1 MTEPRREIPLRIL
14 IMHIITGVLFVNL
27 LMLAGCTR
35 ETQPPVAD
43 DHAGHGSPDA
53 CETQPSSRAAQLAG
67 RAGNRSEVVRGSGE
81 TVAMVWIPQGEF
93 MMGAVEGDT
102 LAREDEK
109 PRHKVS
115 LGGFWMDETE
125 VTNAQ
130 FRAFV
135 KATGYVTTAERKP
148 DWEQLKLQL
157 PPGTP
162 KPPDDVLVPG
172 SLVFRQPGGPVPLNN
187 PANWWEYA
195 PRADWKHP
203 EGPGSSIEG
212 KDNHPVVHISWE
224 DASEYAKWAGKRLP
238 TEAEWEWAARGGQ
251 MDAVFAWGNDPIENG
266 ETKAN
271 TWQGRFPDRNT
282 MKDGFSTT
290 APVRTFKPNGY
301 GLFDMSGNV
310 WEWCQDWYRHDYY
323 ARINRPEGI
332 KNPQGPESSFDPDEP
347 TVPKKVQRGGSFLCH
362 DSYCASYRVAARM
375 KTSPDTSL
383 MHAGFRCVKPGPI
396 K

>member
-1 MTEPRREIPLRIL
+1 M
-14 IMHIITGVLFVNL
+14 
-27 LMLAGCTR
+27 AGM
-35 ETQPPVAD
+35 
-43 DHAGHGSPDA
+43 
-53 CETQPSSRAAQLAG
+53 
-67 RAGNRSEVVRGSGE
+67 AGNRSEVVRGSGE
-81 TVAMVWIPQGEF
+81 TVGMVWIPPGEF
-93 MMGAVEGDT
+93 IMGAVEGDT

-109 PRHKVS
+109 PRHKVR

-130 FRAFV
+130 FRAFI

-148 DWEQLKLQL
+148 DWEELKKQL

-203 EGPGSSIEG
+203 EGPGTSIEG
-212 KDNHPVVHISWE
+212 KDDHPVVHISWE

-251 MDAVFAWGNDPIENG
+251 TDAVFAWGNDPIENG

-323 ARINRPEGI
+323 AQINRPEGI
-332 KNPQGPESSFDPDEP
+332 NNPPGPESSFDPDEP

-383 MHAGFRCVKPGPI
+383 MHAGFRCVKSGPI

>member
-1 MTEPRREIPLRIL
+1 MTESRMGIPLRIR
-14 IMHIITGVLFVNL
+14 IRHIITGVLFVNL
-27 LMLAGCTR
+27 LTLAGCTR
-35 ETQPPVAD
+35 ESQPPVAD
-43 DHAGHGSPDA
+43 YHAGHGSPDA
-53 CETQPSSRAAQLAG
+53 CETQPSSRAAQMAG
-67 RAGNRSEVVRGSGE
+67 MAGNRSEVVRGSGE
-81 TVAMVWIPQGEF
+81 TVGMVWIPPGEF
-93 MMGAVEGDT
+93 IMGAVEGDA

-109 PRHKVS
+109 PRHKVR

-130 FRAFV
+130 FRAFI

-148 DWEQLKLQL
+148 DWEELKKQL

-203 EGPGSSIEG
+203 EGPGTSIEG
-212 KDNHPVVHISWE
+212 KDDHPVVHISWE
-224 DASEYAKWAGKRLP
+224 DALEYAKWAGKRLP
-238 TEAEWEWAARGGQ
+238 TEAEWEWAARGRQ
-251 MDAVFAWGNDPIENG
+251 TDAVFAWGNDPIENG

-282 MKDGFSTT
+282 MKDGFRTT

-323 ARINRPEGI
+323 AQINRPEGI

-375 KTSPDTSL
+375 KASPDTSL
-383 MHAGFRCVKPGPI
+383 MHAGFRCVKSGPI